1 MSFLRAISLGRCWHG
16 FGSVKVAEKL
26 LIMVALLNREVR
38 CAGGQLLIW
47 FVSNYGSGFST
58 FLDHGNT
65 RKDRAD
71 HTNKHRIHWDRA
83 NAQNTDTQQNT
94 QNTETEQNAQNTET
108 QQNTLPNRS
117 FSHNFFTQVSSKTTR
132 TQFYFVNKA
141 DTFSCKMGLILKLQ
155 NTNLLF
161 GVGRT
166 EVICLRRSSSTPWA
180 SFNIQL

>member
-1 MSFLRAISLGRCWHG
+1 MTTVTPKKI
-16 FGSVKVAEKL
+16 E
-26 LIMVALLNREVR
+26 
-38 CAGGQLLIW
+38 Q
-47 FVSNYGSGFST
+47 
-58 FLDHGNT
+58 NT
-65 RKDRAD
+65 RTNTE
-71 HTNKHRIHWDRA
+71 HTEA
-83 NAQNTDTQQNT
+83 EQNAQNTETQQNT
-94 QNTETEQNAQNTET
+94 QNTETEQNGQNTET

-166 EVICLRRSSSTPWA
+166 EVICLRRSSSTP
-180 SFNIQL
+180 